1 MFVFLLIPLMFI
13 AILQASLFTPV
24 FGTLF
29 LTPSLTFIFVLFSK
43 YLVGEKIVILAFV
56 SGLFLDAITDSW
68 GIFILSDVLFAY
80 FFLLITLL
88 LIFKKGYVEALLVI
102 PLVTFFRK
110 LFLLFL
116 VQLKY
121 SVKLELSLFAYSVLV
136 ELVFIL
142 FMYMVMRKR
151 IDAEA

>member
-1 MFVFLLIPLMFI
+1 MFI